1 MHNYNYNIKTHL
13 NNKLK
18 ECGWNFF
25 KFIYRAYRNEKT
37 IISDFSRLNYN
48 ISESPQKR
56 NRCKIFPRNWD
67 RDLVHQCTSPTRCR
81 MQRCAVLAPLPPC
94 LDGVQCCSAAC
105 RLQPLQPA
113 LHQAADQYLNGS
125 DGWGDAAMLHTDTT
139 HRHQARPTRLLW
151 SGESHDLSSTFHL
164 ACILKNLKFCVRYQ
178 WVLRKVKIIVNGYL

>member
-1 MHNYNYNIKTHL
+1 MW
-13 NNKLK
+13 LK
-18 ECGWNFF
+18 FF
-25 KFIYRAYRNEKT
+25 KIYLSSVQKWKN
-37 IISDFSRLNYN
+37 NYFRFQQIKLCSN